1 MDLDVSFLA
10 KPDAQEQLREAA
22 RALGYETLAWT
33 REVQGRLGKQHVC
46 QRPAPPPHA
55 SAPPA
60 AAPSDKLVL
69 HAATPRQLRQLTRIT
84 LVVERLEQLQ
94 DVTESNPVLAG
105 YDIVAIV
112 PQSEEVLARCCVPPV
127 VGAIDVISLPMEHR
141 LAYNLNPQMLRKA
154 ARAGVHFEIRY
165 ANALRDSNTRR
176 HLIAN
181 SLSLVRAAPASSL
194 LITSGAE
201 GSAKLRALEDV
212 AHLATLFHIS
222 VYQARRCATVHA
234 RAVIERAEARRAR
247 AGDGK
252 TS

>member
-1 MDLDVSFLA
+1 MDLDVSFAA
-10 KPDAQEQLREAA
+10 KPDAQEQLREAV
-22 RALGYETLAWT
+22 RALGYDTLAWT
-33 REVQGRLGKQHVC
+33 REVQGRLGKQHAC
-46 QRPAPPPHA
+46 QRPAPPPRAAA
-55 SAPPA
+55 SPA
-60 AAPSDKLVL
+60 AAPSGKLAL
-69 HAATPRQLRQLTRIT
+69 HAAAPRQLRQLTRIT

-94 DVTESNPVLAG
+94 DVTEFNPILAG

-112 PQSEEVLARCCVPPV
+112 PQSEEVLARCCAPPV

-141 LAYNLNPQMLRKA
+141 LAYNLNPQVLRKA

-181 SLSLVRAAPASSL
+181 ALSLVRAVPASSL

-201 GSAKLRALEDV
+201 GSSKLRAVEDV

-222 VYQARRCATVHA
+222 VYQARRCTTVNA

-247 AGDGK
+247 
-252 TS
+252 TSKSV